1 MTADGR
7 WVGATHIGFDS
18 FNATL
23 LLEEGLL
30 QPGTYIVCIDPTWD
44 ASANFHA
51 DYKKVMIDVYCPL
64 RGTNLK
70 LVSEQ

>member
-7 WVGATHIGFDS
+7 WVNATHIGFDS
-18 FNATL
+18 FNAAL
-23 LLEEGLL
+23 LLKEGLL

-64 RGTNLK
+64 RDINLN
-70 LVSEQ
+70 LLSEQ